1 MVYFPGKLLQLGR
14 TRQSPLKIYFDDW
27 SADVMYHVPTN
38 AYVCSIAEVIAPNEG
53 FLETILT
60 KVKITLIMVSRKQN
74 MPCKGAIIMKA
85 AVLHQFGEVPRYED
99 FPDPIAGV
107 DEILVHVKAV
117 GLENVDKMVAAGT
130 HFASRKMMPN
140 LPAVVSF
147 DGIGTLEDGR
157 LVGFGGVRPPYGS
170 MADVTVI
177 PKAYF
182 VPVPDGVDAPTAATV
197 PASAMTGLFPLKWG
211 GKMQPGDTVLING
224 ATGFAGKL
232 AVQIAK
238 LLGAGRIVGSGR
250 DEAALQSM
258 RELGADD
265 VIDLKQSD
273 DNIREAFTTAAGEK
287 GYHII
292 LDFLWGHPT
301 ELLLETLTPHEFS
314 FAKHPIRLIQIGE
327 MGGATI
333 SLAAEAL
340 RTSGLEI
347 VGGAAG
353 LTPEAM
359 GEGTQQV
366 WEWLQAG
373 KLRADIECVPLKD
386 IEAAWGRTV
395 HGKRLVIVP

>member
-1 MVYFPGKLLQLGR
+1 
-14 TRQSPLKIYFDDW
+14 
-27 SADVMYHVPTN
+27 
-38 AYVCSIAEVIAPNEG
+38 
-53 FLETILT
+53 
-60 KVKITLIMVSRKQN
+60 
-74 MPCKGAIIMKA
+74 MKA
-85 AVLHQFGEVPRYED
+85 AVLHQFGETPRYED
-99 FPDPIAGV
+99 FPDPIPGEE
-107 DEILVHVKAV
+107 EILVHVKAV
-117 GLENVDKMVAAGT
+117 ALENVDKMVAAGT
-130 HFASRKMMPN
+130 HFSSRKMMPN

-147 DGIGTLEDGR
+147 DGIGMLDDGR

-170 MADVTVI
+170 MAEMTVI
-177 PKAYF
+177 PKGYF

-197 PASAMTGLFPLKWG
+197 PASALTGLFPLKWG
-211 GKMQPGDTVLING
+211 AKMNQGDTVLING

-238 LLGAGRIVGSGR
+238 LLGAGRVVGSGR
-250 DEAALQSM
+250 DEAAL
-258 RELGADD
+258 RAIRGLGADE

-273 DNIREAFTTAAGEK
+273 EQICAAFTQAAGDN

-292 LDFLWGHPT
+292 LDFLWGQPT
-301 ELLLETLTPHEFS
+301 ELLLEALTPHDFS
-314 FAKHPIRLIQIGE
+314 FAKHPIRMVQIGE
-327 MGGATI
+327 MAGAKI